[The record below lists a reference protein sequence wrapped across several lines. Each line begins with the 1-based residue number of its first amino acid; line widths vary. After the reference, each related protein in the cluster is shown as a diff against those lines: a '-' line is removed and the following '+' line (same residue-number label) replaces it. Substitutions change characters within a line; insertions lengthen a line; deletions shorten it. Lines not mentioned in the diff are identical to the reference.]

1 MVKHYNLILSQ
12 YPGLKEQHE
21 SEMSQL
27 ESLVV
32 TSQEL
37 LGKQSKRFMR
47 ELDKLV
53 MTDINIRNLIAESDQ
68 LTAAVNEMRS
78 RLNKN
83 GFYTADKIGNKNKEV

>member
-1 MVKHYNLILSQ
+1 MNFVSV
-12 YPGLKEQHE
+12 LKEQHE
-21 SEMSQL
+21 SEMGQL

-37 LGKQSKRFMR
+37 LGKQSKRFMQ

-53 MTDINIRNLIAESDQ
+53 MTDMTIKNLIAENDH

-78 RLNKN
+78 RLISNN
-83 GFYTADKIGNKNKEV
+83 PSDRRSEDRPFS

>member
-1 MVKHYNLILSQ
+1 M
-12 YPGLKEQHE
+12 
-21 SEMSQL
+21 
-27 ESLVV
+27 

-53 MTDINIRNLIAESDQ
+53 MTDNTIRNLITENDQ

-78 RLNKN
+78 RLNKSVD
-83 GFYTADKIGNKNKEV
+83 ARDKSGEERAAKGPLV

>member
-1 MVKHYNLILSQ
+1 M
-12 YPGLKEQHE
+12 G
-21 SEMSQL
+21 QL

-37 LGKQSKRFMR
+37 LGKQSKRFMQ

-53 MTDINIRNLIAESDQ
+53 MTDMTIKNLIAENDH

-78 RLNKN
+78 RLISNN
-83 GFYTADKIGNKNKEV
+83 PSDRRSEDQPFS